1 MQFQDFK
8 IGTFLSH
15 DVDYNLYLSEVK
27 NALSCNKDW
36 AVLVYNIFGSIF
48 FRYVP
53 PLLWGKNGHLQT
65 VVYAKMGRMRDP
77 VPSGTRH
84 TKTLQDGST
93 LTFDFYQP
101 TANHHINGT

>member
-1 MQFQDFK
+1 M
-8 IGTFLSH
+8 
-15 DVDYNLYLSEVK
+15 
-27 NALSCNKDW
+27 
-36 AVLVYNIFGSIF
+36 YNIFGCTF

-93 LTFDFYQP
+93 LTFDLYQP
-101 TANHHINGT
+101 TAQSSCRMVIVEKLKGAQQSALPRSACNGVTVTVTGFFFSAGPS